1 MSNVNSIIVN
11 NNIYELVTNDPIP
24 SYLYGRII
32 YQWVEFSYSTT
43 ESYTIQNTTD
53 GYWQHW
59 YIYRGDGDSD
69 TLLETSTTAG
79 ASPWLVNWPSL
90 QVSQVLGLSYT
101 GVAGAPRS
109 NIVGWGDNNVGRT
122 KLFGSIDGPYS
133 TPDDPDTSLLYQD
146 LIWKRCDS
154 TSTYNDQNYTDVRHN
169 YNTGD
174 QMRLTIHSVFTGPG
188 TITGHIVQAAP
199 TTFTTRYYSEGGVYP
214 RGDSVYNCRRTRAV
228 LYYVSGVPT
237 TLDEN
242 GNGMWNGR
250 DYTSGQLLPITT
262 IYYTNANRDQL
273 WRTLGNWNS
282 KISGVG
288 TSPTEVPWTGPQTR
302 FMNLRLGTGVT
313 APRLSGLLVGT
324 NGTIIAVCDQPIAR
338 EIVQNGLSILYP
350 LIYP

>member
-1 MSNVNSIIVN
+1 MQSVKSIIVN
-11 NNIYELVTNDPIP
+11 NNIYELVTNDPREGYP
-24 SYLYGRII
+24 LGRII
-32 YQWVEFSYSTT
+32 YLWLESRGGSSTIYQI
-43 ESYTIQNTTD
+43 EANTS
-53 GYWQHW
+53 GYWEHW
-59 YIYRGDGDSD
+59 YIYRGDGDFD
-69 TLLETSTTAG
+69 TLLETATTTG
-79 ASPWLVNWPSL
+79 AHPWLVNWPSL
-90 QVSQVLGLSYT
+90 QVSTVLGLSYT
-101 GVAGAPRS
+101 GVAGTPRS
-109 NIVGWGDNNVGRT
+109 NIVGWGDNNVGRV
-122 KLFGSIDGPYS
+122 KLFGSIDGPYF
-133 TPDDPDTSLLYQD
+133 PDDPERGPLYAD

-154 TSTYNDQNYTDVRHN
+154 TSTYNDENYTDVRHN

-174 QMRLTIHSVFTGPG
+174 QMRLTTHSVFTGPG

-214 RGDSVYNCRRTRAV
+214 RGNSVYKCSRTRAV

-242 GNGMWNGR
+242 GNGTWNGR

-262 IYYTNANRDQL
+262 IYYTNANRDQS

-302 FMNLRLGTGVT
+302 FMNLRLGTGAVV
-313 APRLSGLLVGT
+313 PRLSGLLVGT
-324 NGTIIAVCDQPIAR
+324 NGYIIAVCDQPIAR
-338 EIVQNGLSILYP
+338 EIVQNGLSILHP